1 MITLFHF
8 LKNSQADQF
17 RKQVLGCRLQT
28 SGLLWSVSPG
38 DVQIVTDQVSEL
50 AFSGLDPGP
59 LTLLRHAS
67 VGQTPSWVPRE
78 GQPLEAGSLSFS
90 WFSVRSGCPNKAV
103 WTAGLRHQKSAL
115 SQF

>member
-1 MITLFHF
+1 MVTLSHF

-28 SGLLWSVSPG
+28 SGLVWSVSPG
-38 DVQIVTDQVSEL
+38 DVQIVTDQASEL

-59 LTLLRHAS
+59 LTSLRHAS
-67 VGQTPSWVPRE
+67 LGQTPSWVPWE

-90 WFSVRSGCPNKAV
+90 WFFIHSGCPNKAA
-103 WTAGLRHQKSAL
+103 WTAGLQLQKSAL
-115 SQF
+115 SRL